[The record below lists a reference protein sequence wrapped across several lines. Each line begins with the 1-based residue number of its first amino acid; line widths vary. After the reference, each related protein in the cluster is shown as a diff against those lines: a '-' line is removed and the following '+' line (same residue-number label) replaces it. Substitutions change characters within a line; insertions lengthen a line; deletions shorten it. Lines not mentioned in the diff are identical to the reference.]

1 MTGMSIS
8 KIMKIEK
15 NNNKKQ
21 ISKKGKKR
29 KNASKQGLIEQFSQ
43 VRFPYFK
50 YLYYVCQD
58 DIRLLSTSFMF
69 SVCGS
74 KQNVLVLKY
83 LVVSFSNIV
92 LSTYNFYL
100 ETTIL
105 HVCNVLPQTS
115 CGSDV
120 YNIQESPFQH
130 RIFNFT
136 ALCSALGG
144 NAASASCHA
153 PHPKASAA
161 LRAWICTHSLTHS
174 IFISCLQSQYYVLTH
189 SHSVS
194 SSKWS
199 LPFHV
204 LPPMKTISWV
214 AAFLEHE
221 SP

>member
-115 CGSDV
+115 CGSTTSRNLHFSTEYSTSQLYAV
-120 YNIQESPFQH
+120 LLEGMLQVPP
-130 RIFNFT
+130 
-136 ALCSALGG
+136 AM
-144 NAASASCHA
+144 
-153 PHPKASAA
+153 PHI
-161 LRAWICTHSLTHS
+161 LRPLLLLEPGS
-174 IFISCLQSQYYVLTH
+174 VLT
-189 SHSVS
+189 
-194 SSKWS
+194 
-199 LPFHV
+199 P
-204 LPPMKTISWV
+204 
-214 AAFLEHE
+214 
-221 SP
+221 

>member
-1 MTGMSIS
+1 MFFTMSS
-8 KIMKIEK
+8 W
-15 NNNKKQ
+15 
-21 ISKKGKKR
+21 SGSR
-29 KNASKQGLIEQFSQ
+29 SLASAALS
-43 VRFPYFK
+43 
-50 YLYYVCQD
+50 
-58 DIRLLSTSFMF
+58 LLDRHWNSSWICCF
-69 SVCGS
+69 CP
-74 KQNVLVLKY
+74 
-83 LVVSFSNIV
+83 VS
-92 LSTYNFYL
+92 L
-100 ETTIL
+100 
-105 HVCNVLPQTS
+105 TS

-144 NAASASCHA
+144 NAASASCYA

-174 IFISCLQSQYYVLTH
+174 IFISCLQNQYYVVTH
-189 SHSVS
+189 SRSVS

-199 LPFHV
+199 LPFHL

-214 AAFLEHE
+214 AAFLECE

>member
-1 MTGMSIS
+1 MHAIFCNRSPVVLASRTS
-8 KIMKIEK
+8 K
-15 NNNKKQ
+15 N
-21 ISKKGKKR
+21 
-29 KNASKQGLIEQFSQ
+29 LHFS
-43 VRFPYFK
+43 P
-50 YLYYVCQD
+50 
-58 DIRLLSTSFMF
+58 
-69 SVCGS
+69 
-74 KQNVLVLKY
+74 
-83 LVVSFSNIV
+83 
-92 LSTYNFYL
+92 
-100 ETTIL
+100 IL
-105 HVCNVLPQTS
+105 
-115 CGSDV
+115 
-120 YNIQESPFQH
+120 
-130 RIFNFT
+130 NFT
-136 ALCSALGG
+136 ALCSALGR

-221 SP
+221 SPWTEVKGLSLNSFLLEVFCVFRNWIIWWLDSCTHGCFPSVWCEAWCLTAGDANS

>member
-1 MTGMSIS
+1 MHAIFCNRSPVVLASRTS
-8 KIMKIEK
+8 K
-15 NNNKKQ
+15 N
-21 ISKKGKKR
+21 
-29 KNASKQGLIEQFSQ
+29 LHFS
-43 VRFPYFK
+43 P
-50 YLYYVCQD
+50 
-58 DIRLLSTSFMF
+58 
-69 SVCGS
+69 
-74 KQNVLVLKY
+74 
-83 LVVSFSNIV
+83 
-92 LSTYNFYL
+92 
-100 ETTIL
+100 IL
-105 HVCNVLPQTS
+105 
-115 CGSDV
+115 
-120 YNIQESPFQH
+120 
-130 RIFNFT
+130 NFT
-136 ALCSALGG
+136 ALCSALGR

-221 SP
+221 SPWTEVKNLWAIRKVMVSTCTSCASFIILISQETLEWLLEPHLQYSRAFHYRVSNISRFFPQWVQRHRECIWVLPWQRPHLQCHFFKLVFLLMW